1 VRLEKTVHRLDL
13 SCQDDE
19 VLQRHRGNSRDEVT
33 EDVGRW
39 SQEMSSGMVRLKWL
53 SSLSSLWNLESG
65 EISDSGVQEHIRM
78 SDDCVVG

>member
-1 VRLEKTVHRLDL
+1 
-13 SCQDDE
+13 
-19 VLQRHRGNSRDEVT
+19 VT